1 MTSIIW
7 LAVLGVAGG
16 CLVFVLDFYAKTVAT
31 KMVSLY
37 LEYDSAYYLMQQSL
51 EEEASLVEELICGEY
66 SQKTILYIEEF
77 KKHYDER
84 IKSFGFKKINSDD
97 YVKKYYPGY
106 PYSDADAIRHRIRM
120 YKLVQGQ
127 QLRNLTESWT
137 KMITL
142 SSKAWIV
149 EQSTV
154 IGKLESLLIESEKV
168 SFTIPAYDES
178 GLMANQPSAGSSLHW
193 ELKMLFEEGRI
204 PLKKN
209 YKNR

>member
-7 LAVLGVAGG
+7 LAVLVVAGG
-16 CLVFVLDFYAKTVAT
+16 CLVFILDLYAKTVAT
-31 KMVSLY
+31 KMVPLY
-37 LEYDSAYYLMQQSL
+37 LEYDSAYYLIQKSL
-51 EEEASLVEELICGEY
+51 EEEASLIEELICGEY
-66 SQKTILYIEEF
+66 SRRTILYIEEF

-84 IKSFGFKKINSDD
+84 LKSFGLD
-97 YVKKYYPGY
+97 YMKKYFPGY
-106 PYSDADAIRHRIRM
+106 PYSDADAIRHRISQH
-120 YKLVQGQ
+120 KLLQAQ
-127 QLRNLTESWT
+127 QLGNLTESWT

-142 SSKAWIV
+142 SSKTWIV

-168 SFTIPAYDES
+168 SFTMPAYDES
-178 GLMANQPSAGSSLHW
+178 GLMGNQPSAAASLNW
-193 ELKMLFEEGRI
+193 ELKMLIKEGRI

>member
-7 LAVLGVAGG
+7 LAVLVVAGG
-16 CLVFVLDFYAKTVAT
+16 CLVFVLDFYAKTLAT
-31 KMVSLY
+31 KMVPLY

-84 IKSFGFKKINSDD
+84 LKSFGLD
-97 YVKKYYPGY
+97 YMEKYFPGY
-106 PYSDADAIRHRIRM
+106 PYSDADAIRHCISM
-120 YKLVQGQ
+120 HKSVQGQ
-127 QLRNLTESWT
+127 QIKYLTESWT

-142 SSKAWIV
+142 SCKAWIV

-154 IGKLESLLIESEKV
+154 IGKLESLLIESEKI
-168 SFTIPAYDES
+168 SFTMPAYD
-178 GLMANQPSAGSSLHW
+178 GPRLLADQPSAASSLRW

-204 PLKKN
+204 PLKKT